1 VRVGGFSRDSF
12 IGCTLLPA
20 MKPKILIT
28 YCLLTAAMG
37 GVQFLPAQTISE
49 SEILSQADARI
60 QKYRTGDAQLRLVT
74 PDGKAL
80 KKGTRVTIEQTRH
93 SFLFGCNIFMLGK
106 CQTDAEN
113 AAYGKEFSD
122 LLNYATVP
130 FYWWNYEREAGHPDY
145 ASTERV
151 AAWCRAHHIT
161 MKGHPLAWNY
171 TDTSPRTTTGKM

>member
-1 VRVGGFSRDSF
+1 
-12 IGCTLLPA
+12 
-20 MKPKILIT
+20 MKPKILLT
-28 YCLLTAAMG
+28 YCLITAAMG
-37 GVQFLPAQTISE
+37 GVQFLPAQTLSE
-49 SEILSQADARI
+49 SEILSQADAHI

-80 KKGTRVTIEQTRH
+80 KKGARVTIEQTRH

-122 LLNYATVP
+122 LLNYATMP
-130 FYWWNYEREAGHPDY
+130 FYWSDYEREAGHPNY
-145 ASTERV
+145 ESTERM